1 MQVNRRSLLTFYN
14 EWRNGMKYFSVAE
27 TEEKLGNTLLDILR
41 EEKSNKYS
49 GGIYHKTQI
58 NYA

>member
-1 MQVNRRSLLTFYN
+1 
-14 EWRNGMKYFSVAE
+14 MKYFSVAE
-27 TEEKLGNTLLDILR
+27 TEEKPGHTLLDILR

-58 NYA
+58 NYV